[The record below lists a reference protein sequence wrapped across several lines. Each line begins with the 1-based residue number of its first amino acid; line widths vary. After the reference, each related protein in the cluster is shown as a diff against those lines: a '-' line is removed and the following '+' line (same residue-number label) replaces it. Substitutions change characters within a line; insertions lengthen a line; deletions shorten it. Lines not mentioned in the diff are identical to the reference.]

1 MDKLIAGYRR
11 FRAGTWPQERNRFD
25 ELSRLGQKPRA
36 LVIACSDSRTDPQM
50 VFNAAPGELF
60 VLRNVANLVPP
71 YGPDGEPHG
80 VSSAIEFAVRALRVP
95 DIVVMGHAMC
105 GGIKAL
111 LDGTPPE
118 LSDFVGPWVHIAEP
132 AAKGHASAGRAAP
145 YLLRARIRPPVVA
158 KPNDLSL
165 DQIGGR
171 SRKASP
177 SRLLLW
183 NQFGR
188 ARAAR
193 ARRRFS
199 SYFGLVSSSCSGT
212 RARRSVAPS
221 AGLFRPSTSINHR
234 RLYFGLKL

>member
-1 MDKLIAGYRR
+1 MDDLIDGYRR
-11 FRAGTWPQERNRFD
+11 FRAGTWRDERSRFE

-132 AAKGHASAGRAAP
+132 ARQKAMQVPAEQRHTFCEHESVR
-145 YLLRARIRPPVVA
+145 
-158 KPNDLSL
+158 LSL
-165 DQIGGR
+165 RNLMTFPWIR
-171 SRKASP
+171 SAVEAEKL
-177 SRLLLW
+177 RLHGCF
-183 NQFGR
+183 FGI
-188 ARAAR
+188 
-193 ARRRFS
+193 S
-199 SYFGLVSSSCSGT
+199 SGVLE
-212 RARRSVAPS
+212 
-221 AGLFRPSTSINHR
+221 
-234 RLYFGLKL
+234 RLGPDGVFHPISD